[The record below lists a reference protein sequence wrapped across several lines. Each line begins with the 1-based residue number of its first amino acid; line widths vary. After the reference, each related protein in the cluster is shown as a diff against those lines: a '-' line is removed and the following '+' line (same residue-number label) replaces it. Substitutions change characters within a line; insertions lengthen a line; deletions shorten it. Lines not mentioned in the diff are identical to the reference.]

1 MRFVSQI
8 AFISFFLSGA
18 AALVYELTWLRLL
31 KQVFGTDSL
40 ALSTMLTVFIGGIA
54 LGTWLS
60 GVIIQKYFR
69 DHTELPEDK
78 NHIIRLAYSY
88 LLIAAYGIIEVL
100 LGFYALAVPFL
111 LGNNFLGKIWTPFA
125 QLAVDNLL
133 LGSLIKFVLC
143 ALLLILPTL
152 LIGLSFPLLTELLNI
167 CKRESDDSQFAASNL
182 YAFNTL
188 GAIIGAGLC
197 GFYFLPIFG
206 LEFSTRLAVLANLLI
221 AVLAY
226 LAVFLNRKI
235 FSNATLQGV
244 YGFVVKL
251 AQEHPI
257 PSYHDPKPEEL
268 EHSRQYHRVNFLLL
282 TVAFVLGFIN
292 LGLEVIWTKVLTLII
307 GSSTYSLTIILIA
320 VLGGISLGAFL
331 LSPMIDLIHRNNLQY
346 KTFLNYS
353 LLIFA
358 SLAAISSSLFNQIPW
373 LFLQMTQTI
382 ENILGYSPWILTNLI
397 KFISIAAI
405 ILPVTLVEGLIFA
418 FVLYLVS
425 GKTNLIDNRK
435 LEPVGTRVSRASYVN
450 TVGAIVGSFLTGFV
464 LIPIFSKGGAGIYGA
479 LIFLIVLSFLI
490 ALFTNL
496 FDSKFNKLATVNIV
510 LCLFAIFFVPKL
522 DASEISSGIAI
533 YKGLKYKSITKAD
546 YERAIS
552 EKVLMHEEGI
562 NSIVTVIENK
572 AANAIFLKTNGKIEA
587 GMPIK
592 PEDPSKAD
600 MSTQI
605 LLGQLPI
612 FTKPNASKALMIGM
626 GSGISMKSLLKL
638 GSKAGLEELE
648 ICEIEELVYKAADK
662 FFNAIS
668 TTQFGP
674 VKIKRHVADAR
685 NYLLAHKS
693 KHEDQGFYDLI
704 ISQPSDPWISANLFT
719 KEFWQLAS
727 GAMNSDGVFVQ
738 WLQLYSIDEEHLEIA
753 LRTFDQVFPYSIAFK
768 PGNAAEL
775 ILLGSKSRIDLD
787 SERIKELIANPEIKQ
802 ELAYVGINDDA
813 DLLANLVFSPQSIDK
828 LLAARPSSK
837 SSKIKILKY
846 ISKIDKD
853 SNQFEPKLA
862 AKEEQQRQQEKLKVN
877 TDDNMRLEFHTSKQY
892 NEFYKTI
899 RANLKFIENYSE
911 PEDIIEYLA
920 LQKDSSLLTRI
931 AMAHGRQ
938 ASKPHPK
945 LALGMAEELH
955 EISPSPATFL
965 TLYQI
970 HANKM
975 NFEEADSLVYEAKS
989 RFEDMV
995 SGDKKS
1001 KIQIFEGL
1009 LGEIKLDAY
1018 QLASL
1023 AQIHMYDKDWDKALA
1038 LIGKA
1043 IEMEPE
1049 QESFK
1054 IIQAQIAQAKVFKYD
1069 YRSVYENN
1077 KSKDIAT
1084 VIDSYEE
1091 VLKEDPY
1098 NIAAYRGLAHYYLEE
1113 AARAQPG
1120 EVERFKRIAV
1130 KRSLEALEL
1139 YPCSWSLQL
1148 ELAKIYL
1155 SSLPKTQLEM
1165 MKVSGEKLEN
1175 AIKFLRNALSLNPD
1189 SIEANYEMAELQYLI
1204 ANIDLAYR
1212 HSKIL
1217 EELCTDAGTD
1227 CVDILGTKRMDQAKE
1242 LAEKLEM
1249 ITSGTLRG

>member
-1 MRFVSQI
+1 MRFISPI

-60 GVIIQKYFR
+60 GIIIEKYFCDR
-69 DHTELPEDK
+69 PQLPEGQ
-78 NHIIRLAYSY
+78 NHVVRLAYSY

-100 LGFYALAVPFL
+100 LALYALAVPFL
-111 LGNNFLGKIWTPFA
+111 LGNNFLAKIWLPFA
-125 QLAVDNLL
+125 QLSVDNLL

-143 ALLLILPTL
+143 ALLLIVPTL

-167 CKRESDDSQFAASNL
+167 CKREAKDSQFAASNL

-188 GAIIGAGLC
+188 GAIIGAAIC
-197 GFYFLPIFG
+197 GFYFLPVFG
-206 LEFSTRLAVLANLLI
+206 LEFSTRLAVLANLSI
-221 AVLAY
+221 ALLAY
-226 LAVFLNRKI
+226 SAIFLNRRI
-235 FSNATLQGV
+235 FSNASLVGV
-244 YGFVVKL
+244 YNFVLKL
-251 AQEHPI
+251 AREHPVE
-257 PSYHDPKPEEL
+257 PYHSPAPEEL
-268 EHSRQYHRVNFLLL
+268 EQSKQYQRVNFLLL
-282 TVAFVLGFIN
+282 AVAFVLGFIN

-320 VLGGISLGAFL
+320 VLGGISFGAFL
-331 LSPMIDLIHRNNLQY
+331 LNPVIEILHRKNINY

-353 LLIFA
+353 LLVFA
-358 SLAAISSSLFNQIPW
+358 AFTAISSSLFNQTPW
-373 LFLQMTQTI
+373 LFLQMTQGI
-382 ENILGYSPWILTNLI
+382 ENILGYSPWVLTNII

-405 ILPVTLVEGLIFA
+405 ILPVTLIEGLIFA

-435 LEPVGTRVSRASYVN
+435 LEPVGTRVSRASYIN
-450 TVGAIVGSFLTGFV
+450 TLGAIVGSFLTGFV
-464 LIPIFSKGGAGIYGA
+464 LIPLFSKGGTGIYGA
-479 LIFLIVLSFLI
+479 LIFLIVLAFVL
-490 ALFTNL
+490 ALFSNL
-496 FDSKFNKLATVNIV
+496 FDAKFNKLAALNIAA
-510 LCLFAIFFVPKL
+510 CLLALFFVPKL

-612 FTKPNASKALMIGM
+612 FAKPNASKALMIGM

-638 GSKAGLEELE
+638 GSKAQLEELE
-648 ICEIEELVYKAADK
+648 VCEIEELVYKAADK

-668 TTQFGP
+668 TDKFGP
-674 VKIKRHVADAR
+674 VRIERHVADAR

-727 GAMNSDGVFVQ
+727 GAMNSDGLFVQ

-775 ILLGSKSRIDLD
+775 ILVGSKSRIELD
-787 SERIKELIANPEIKQ
+787 SERIQELIESPEIKQ
-802 ELAYVGINDDA
+802 ELAYIGINDEA
-813 DLLANLVFSPQSIDK
+813 ELLANLVFGPQSIDN
-828 LLAARPSSK
+828 LLEENPSSG

-853 SNQFEPKLA
+853 SNQFQPKLA
-862 AKEEQQRQQEKLKVN
+862 AQQAQERQRAKLKVN

-892 NEFYKTI
+892 SEFYKTV
-899 RANLKFIENYSE
+899 RANLKFIERYSE
-911 PEDIIEYLA
+911 PTDIIEYLA

-931 AMAHGRQ
+931 AMAHSLQ

-945 LALGMAEELH
+945 LALGMAEALH
-955 EISPSPATFL
+955 EISPSPASFL
-965 TLYQI
+965 TLHGI

-975 NFEEADSLVYEAKS
+975 NYEEADSLIYQAKS
-989 RFEDMV
+989 RFADMV
-995 SGDKKS
+995 TGERKS
-1001 KIQIFEGL
+1001 KIQIFAGL
-1009 LGEIKLDAY
+1009 LGETKLDAY

-1023 AQIHMYDKDWDKALA
+1023 AQVYMHDGDWNKAQA

-1043 IEMEPE
+1043 IDMEPE
-1049 QESFK
+1049 QTSFK
-1054 IIQAQIAQAKVFKYD
+1054 IIQAQIAQEKILRYG
-1069 YRSVYENN
+1069 YRGIHENN
-1077 KSKDIAT
+1077 KSKDAAT
-1084 VIDSYEE
+1084 VIDSYEA
-1091 VLKEDPY
+1091 VLKVDAY

-1113 AARAQPG
+1113 AARAQAG
-1120 EVERFKRIAV
+1120 EAERLKRIAI

-1139 YPCSWSLQL
+1139 YPRSWSLQL
-1148 ELAKIYL
+1148 QLAKIYL
-1155 SSLPKTQLEM
+1155 SSLPDTQLAM
-1165 MKVSGEKLEN
+1165 MKVAGDKLEN

-1189 SIEANYEMAELQYLI
+1189 SIEANYEMAQLQYLI
-1204 ANIDLAYR
+1204 ANIDHAYR

-1217 EELCTDAGTD
+1217 TELCEDGTN
-1227 CVDILGTKRMDQAKE
+1227 CVDILGTERMDKAKE
-1242 LAEKLEM
+1242 LTEKLEK
-1249 ITSGTLRG
+1249 IASGNLR